1 MRRGAVLLE
10 CVLALALFVSAGMAV
25 LALVDGAV
33 RSVERTRDLEAAV
46 DLARSAIAK
55 IEAGIATAEEL
66 EGPVPAWRD
75 EEDAAF
81 GDEPPTPGPWSLEI
95 TTEPALFDGLTRV
108 RVRAIRTEPRSG
120 REEASFALDQLVPST
135 LRSGS

>member
-25 LALVDGAV
+25 LALMDGAV
-33 RSVERTRDLEAAV
+33 RSVERTRDLETAV

-66 EGPVPAWRD
+66 DGPVPIWRD
-75 EEDAAF
+75 EEDATF
-81 GDEPPTPGPWSLEI
+81 DDELPEPGPWSLEI
-95 TTEPALFDGLTRV
+95 TTEPAQFEGLQRV
-108 RVRAIRTEPRSG
+108 RVRAIRREPSSE
-120 REEASFALDQLVPST
+120 REEASFVLDQLVATTP
-135 LRSGS
+135 RSGS